1 MKRLIPNW
9 ISYIVLT
16 TVTLLFTIYFRQSFF
31 LVLLLLLCFLPVVS
45 YGLCRY
51 GFNRLTVLLAS
62 KAYTADKPATLPLLV
77 TICNESPIPFSH
89 FEITLHV
96 SSFFYKKESREKLV
110 LPAYANKRST
120 NAFPIHYEKSGCY
133 QAKVLEI
140 ATYDFLQLFYFS
152 KPCEARCEV
161 QIMPRAT
168 GEVTYH
174 SAIYGEGFDEYEE
187 TSLKGNVSS
196 NVTDVREYRPGDRF
210 QKIHWKL
217 SARTEQLMV
226 KENEATTSNR
236 FVVLTELYQPK
247 MASESQTEPP
257 TLDNALDTAFDYTFM
272 LAKELLQ
279 AGESFFLTCYSIKR
293 SDFASFFIST
303 LEEFYLALSQIFYES
318 TYTEPNLGISIYEK
332 TKLNQ
337 GTVLHVT
344 HEGVKDVL
352 F

>member
-16 TVTLLFTIYFRQSFF
+16 ILTLLFTIYYRQSFF

-51 GFNRLTVLLAS
+51 GFNRLTVSLAS
-62 KAYTADKPATLPLLV
+62 KAYMADKPATLPLFL
-77 TICNESPIPFSH
+77 TIKNHSPIPFSH
-89 FEITLHV
+89 FEIDLHI

-110 LPAYANKRST
+110 LPAYAKKHTT
-120 NAFPIHYEKSGCY
+120 NEFPIAYEKSGCY
-133 QAKVLEI
+133 QARVYSVS
-140 ATYDFLQLFYFS
+140 TYDFLQLFYFS
-152 KPCEARCEV
+152 KPCDVRCEV

-168 GEVTYH
+168 GEVSYH

-217 SARTEQLMV
+217 SARTDNLMV

-236 FVVLTELYQPK
+236 FVVLTELYQPDFST
-247 MASESQTEPP
+247 APQSEHNILDA
-257 TLDNALDTAFDYTFM
+257 TLDYTFM

-293 SDFASFFIST
+293 SDFASFFICT
-303 LEEFYLALSQIFYES
+303 MDEFYLALSQIFYES
-318 TYTEPNLGISIYEK
+318 TYNEANLGIHIYEK